1 MENVKKL
8 EDTRIAL
15 VGIIVENLDIT
26 DKINRI
32 IHDYNDYIVG
42 RMGIPYKNRGVAIIS
57 LVIDAPV
64 NIISSLSGKL
74 GMLDDVS
81 VKVQY
86 TKV

>member
-32 IHDYNDYIVG
+32 IHDYSDYIVG
-42 RMGIPYKNRGVAIIS
+42 RMGIPYKTAVW
-57 LVIDAPV
+57 L
-64 NIISSLSGKL
+64 L
-74 GMLDDVS
+74 
-81 VKVQY
+81 
-86 TKV
+86 

>member
-32 IHDYNDYIVG
+32 IHDYSDYIVG

-57 LVIDAPV
+57 LVINTPGEYNFILVGQAGDA
-64 NIISSLSGKL
+64 
-74 GMLDDVS
+74 
-81 VKVQY
+81 
-86 TKV
+86 

>member
-32 IHDYNDYIVG
+32 IHDYSDYIVG
-42 RMGIPYKNRGVAIIS
+42 RMGIPYNRGVAIIS

>member
-26 DKINRI
+26 D
-32 IHDYNDYIVG
+32 YSDYIVG

>member
-15 VGIIVENLDIT
+15 VGIIVENLDI
-26 DKINRI
+26 
-32 IHDYNDYIVG
+32 IHDYSDYIVG

>member
-15 VGIIVENLDIT
+15 VGIIV

-32 IHDYNDYIVG
+32 IHDYSDYIVG